1 MRLADERKHLV
12 DEEERSVEVRAVV
25 EHAVEDDRARV
36 TLPGARL
43 EIVDVD
49 PVRDDCGRRL
59 RSGGA
64 DDLLLACRCEHDAGH
79 LAPGGLLVAADLRGL
94 EGVEGPSE
102 RRALDLTRSRVV
114 LVLDV
119 VLVEH
124 DLRLGREAER
134 PHERRLELHDVE
146 RPFRGEPVDGR
157 LHLGRAR
164 DVGLEGQAADERDQL
179 VLAPDSARGPLAKNR
194 LGVDSFLAE
203 ERDVRL
209 VGARAV
215 REQRHLVPA
224 GQLPRE
230 VVDAHRPTPPRRVRE
245 PHPDHE
251 DAQAVAAH
259 PAKTRRR

>member
-1 MRLADERKHLV
+1 MLLPDKGQYLV

-25 EHAVEDDRARV
+25 EHAVEDDRARL

-43 EIVDVD
+43 EVVDVD
-49 PVRDDCGRRL
+49 PVRHDCGRRL

-64 DDLLLACRCEHDAGH
+64 DDLLLACGGEHDAGH

-94 EGVEGPSE
+94 EEVEGPSE
-102 RRALDLTRSRVV
+102 RRALDLTRPRVV

-146 RPFRGEPVDGR
+146 RPLRGEPVDGR

-164 DVGLEGQAADERDQL
+164 DVGLEGQAADERDEL
-179 VLAPDSARGPLAKNR
+179 VLAPGTARGPLAENR
-194 LGVDSFLAE
+194 FGVDAFLVE
-203 ERDVRL
+203 QRDVRL
-209 VGARAV
+209 VGARSV
-215 REQRHLVPA
+215 REDRHVVPP
-224 GQLPRE
+224 GQLPGK
-230 VVDAHRPTPPRRVRE
+230 VVDAHRPAPPRRVRE
-245 PHPDHE
+245 PHPDDE